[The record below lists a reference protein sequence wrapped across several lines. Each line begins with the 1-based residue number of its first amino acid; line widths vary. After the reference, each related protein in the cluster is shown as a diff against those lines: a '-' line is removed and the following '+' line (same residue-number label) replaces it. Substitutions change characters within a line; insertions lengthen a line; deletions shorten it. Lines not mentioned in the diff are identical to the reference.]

1 MPARIPEKSVISKK
15 FDRIARKYD
24 VTNKIISCGCDVIWR
39 KKLINLLDINENTRM
54 IDLACG
60 TGDIPIQV
68 AKKHK
73 NIKIIGADLSTGM
86 LEIAKKKCVNAGL
99 EERISWVKT
108 DIQDMQFENSS
119 FDVVTMV
126 FGLRNLPDMEK
137 GISEISRI
145 LKPGGKAFIMEFSLP
160 ENKIMRSLHIFYLRY
175 IIPFLGNLITGDKKM
190 YQYLGKTIENFPPPE
205 SVCKMMGKYFPDVS
219 VKRLFAGMVTI
230 YMASTP

>member
-15 FDRIARKYD
+15 FDKIARKYD
-24 VTNKIISCGCDVIWR
+24 VTNKIISCGCDIIWR
-39 KKLINLLDINENTRM
+39 KKLINLLDINEDTRM

-60 TGDIPIQV
+60 TGDIPIQIV
-68 AKKHK
+68 KRHK
-73 NIKIIGADLSTGM
+73 NIKIIGVDLSDGM
-86 LEIAKKKCVNAGL
+86 LEIAKIKSAKAGL

-108 DIQDMQFENSS
+108 DIQDMQFEDSS

-145 LKPGGKAFIMEFSLP
+145 LEPTGKAFIMEFSLP
-160 ENKIMRSLHIFYLRY
+160 KNKIIRGLHIFYLRY
-175 IIPFLGNLITGDKKM
+175 IIPFLGSMITRDKKM

-205 SVCKMMGKYFPDVS
+205 SVCEMMGKYFSDVS

-230 YMASTP
+230 YILEK